1 MKKYIKVTNTTS
13 IFQKDPEPI
22 ETVLKASNDAIA
34 KWTKH
39 YPSQV
44 TINSPDNPLLGFSES
59 EYLAMK

>member
-1 MKKYIKVTNTTS
+1 MITCLYSRPFSKP
-13 IFQKDPEPI
+13 QKDPEPI

-34 KWTKH
+34 MWSKQ

-44 TINSPDNPLLGFSES
+44 TINSPDNPLLGLSEA